1 MFRLGI
7 LHPRVCQ
14 HLPKAYTTKRSRR
27 ISASIAI
34 LLALLTW
41 SLRDHIPVFPGGDK
55 EASGDKAKL
64 ARPQVYYGPA
74 NSIAVLPFT
83 CTSLG
88 FEAGS
93 GDSPANESANES
105 VNETGGAPALADG
118 IAESLIDLLA
128 GIPGL
133 QVTSSNSSF
142 FFRDKDAALPVLAE
156 RLKVR
161 HILGGCASKTAGGI
175 EISARLFDVK
185 AKTEKWSK
193 SFKGEL
199 DEVFVFQDELTA
211 AVANVVVNGLAKE
224 APEARVIDPQAWL
237 LFIEGRYRYRLR
249 GPENL
254 RQAEMA
260 FKRVL
265 DIEPEFAPAKLGLG
279 RVYMDPVMVTT
290 QGRAGIER
298 ARELI
303 LGALR
308 LDPELAGAYL
318 ELSRIRRTV
327 DWDWQGSSEAAQK
340 ALEFQAGNADVL
352 SNASTTLFTL
362 GKFEQAVILLME
374 AIKRDPLVL
383 QNLQRL
389 GLLYEFSGKY
399 EEALSAYRL
408 LLGLNPDYPAVHA
421 YRSRAM
427 LAASMPESA
436 LEEAE
441 KEQNPFWQ
449 RYARIL
455 SLIALERPDEADLLL
470 QQMIIEHGND
480 AAYQVAEIY
489 AFGGDVGEAFSWLDR
504 AYRQRDGG
512 MSELIGNYFL
522 SNLEN
527 DVRWGELLTRV
538 SLTEP

>member
-1 MFRLGI
+1 MAF
-7 LHPRVCQ
+7 
-14 HLPKAYTTKRSRR
+14 
-27 ISASIAI
+27 

-41 SLRDHIPVFPGGDK
+41 SLRDHIPVFPGGGK
-55 EASGDKAKL
+55 EASGDKATL

-83 CTSLG
+83 CTPLG
-88 FEAGS
+88 FAAGS
-93 GDSPANESANES
+93 GDGPA
-105 VNETGGAPALADG
+105 NETGGGPALADG

-142 FFRDKDAALPVLAE
+142 FFRDEDAALPVLAE

-161 HILGGCASKTAGGI
+161 HVLGGCARKTAGGI

-193 SFKGEL
+193 SFKGKL
-199 DEVFVFQDELTA
+199 DEVFVFQDDVTA

-224 APEARVIDPQAWL
+224 SPEARVIDPQAWL

-249 GPENL
+249 GQENL

-265 DIEPEFAPAKLGLG
+265 DIEPEFAPAMLGLG
-279 RVYMDPVMVTT
+279 RVYMDPVMVAT

-327 DWDWQGSSEAAQK
+327 DWDWLGSSEAAQK
-340 ALEFQAGNADVL
+340 ALEVQAGNADVL

-362 GKFEQAVILLME
+362 GKFEPAVVLLME

-399 EEALSAYRL
+399 EEALSAYRML
-408 LLGLNPDYPAVHA
+408 LELNPDYPAVHA

-455 SLIALERPDEADLLL
+455 SLIALERPDEANSLL
-470 QQMIIEHGND
+470 QHMIIEHGND

-489 AFGGDVGEAFSWLDR
+489 AFGGDTGEAFSWLDR

>member
-1 MFRLGI
+1 M
-7 LHPRVCQ
+7 
-14 HLPKAYTTKRSRR
+14 PKAHRAKRSRR
-27 ISASIAI
+27 ISASVAA

-41 SLRDHIPVFPGGDK
+41 TVRDHIPVFPAGVN
-55 EASGDKAKL
+55 EASTGKAKL
-64 ARPQVYYGPA
+64 ARPQIYYGLA

-83 CTSLG
+83 CTSSG
-88 FEAGS
+88 FGI
-93 GDSPANESANES
+93 SPVNES
-105 VNETGGAPALADG
+105 VNEPLNQAKGDPALANG

-128 GIPGL
+128 GNPGL

-142 FFRDKDAALPVLAE
+142 FFRDEDVAMPVLAE

-161 HILGGCASKTAGGI
+161 HILEGCVRKTAEGI
-175 EISARLFDVK
+175 AISTRLIDVK
-185 AKTEKWSK
+185 AKTENWSK
-193 SFKGEL
+193 SFSGKLE
-199 DEVFVFQDELTA
+199 EVFFIQDEITA
-211 AVANVVVNGLAKE
+211 AVANVVVEGRGKNASG
-224 APEARVIDPQAWL
+224 ARVMDPQAWL
-237 LFIEGRYRYRLR
+237 LFVEGRYRYRLR
-249 GPENL
+249 DPANL

-265 DIEPEFAPAKLGLG
+265 DIEPEFAPAMLELA
-279 RVYMDPVMVTT
+279 RVYMQPGMVAK
-290 QGRAGIER
+290 QGWTGIER

-303 LGALR
+303 LDALR

-318 ELSRIRRTV
+318 ELSRIRRAV
-327 DWDWQGSSEAAQK
+327 DWDWQGSLEAAQK
-340 ALEFQAGNADVL
+340 ALEYQAGNADVL

-362 GKFEQAVILLME
+362 GKFEPAVILLKE

-383 QNLQRL
+383 QNLQKL

-399 EEALSAYRL
+399 EEALLAYRI
-408 LLGLNPDYPAVHA
+408 LLGLNPDYPAAHA
-421 YRSRAM
+421 YRARVM
-427 LAASMPESA
+427 LAGSMPESA
-436 LEEAE
+436 LEEAD

-449 RYARIL
+449 RYAQIL
-455 SLIALERPDEADLLL
+455 SLIALERPDEAASLL

-489 AFGGDVGEAFSWLDR
+489 AFGGDVGEAFDWLDR

-527 DVRWGELLTRV
+527 DVRWGELLIRV
-538 SLTEP
+538 SLKQP